1 MNAIA
6 RKLICFFL
14 LGLQSC
20 GDPKPVKP
28 APVVLSAFG
37 LAFASQ
43 QEFEAECPASV
54 YRKLRQSLMEEKEKG
69 PRRTVIES
77 LLNYKSYGEA
87 FLDSTYESGYVFL
100 DKDEKLILE
109 VINDH
114 QQFRV
119 LIQDN
124 LGQWEGE
131 FYACGPELQD
141 ALKHDVSLKLMPKKR
156 RFK

>member
-6 RKLICFFL
+6 RKLICVLL
-14 LGLQSC
+14 LGFQSC

-43 QEFEAECPASV
+43 QEFETECPASV

-87 FLDSTYESGYVFL
+87 FLDSTYESGDVFL

-124 LGQWEGE
+124 LGQWEGK

-141 ALKHDVSLKLMPKKR
+141 ALKHDVSLKLTPKKR
-156 RFK
+156 RFE

>member
-1 MNAIA
+1 MNDIA
-6 RKLICFFL
+6 RKLICVFL

-37 LAFASQ
+37 HAFASQ
-43 QEFEAECPASV
+43 QEFEAECPPSV
-54 YRKLRQSLMEEKEKG
+54 YQKLRQSLMEEKEKG
-69 PRRTVIES
+69 PRRAVIES

-100 DKDEKLILE
+100 DKDEKLVLE
-109 VINDH
+109 VINNY

-119 LIQDN
+119 SIQDN
-124 LGQWEGE
+124 LGQWEGK
-131 FYACGPELQD
+131 FYACSAELRD
-141 ALKHDVSLKLMPKKR
+141 ALKHDVSLKLAPKKR
-156 RFK
+156 RFE